1 MKCFCCG
8 FEVEPLYESTDEK
21 GMWNNG
27 IVDKI
32 SANYGSK
39 FDGESFLIA
48 ICDNCIESRNQRLN
62 PIGNYMES

>member
-8 FEVEPLYESTDEK
+8 SGVEPLYKSTDEK

-27 IVDKI
+27 VVDKI
-32 SANYGSK
+32 SVNYGSK

-48 ICDNCIESRNQRLN
+48 ICDNCIESRKQRLK